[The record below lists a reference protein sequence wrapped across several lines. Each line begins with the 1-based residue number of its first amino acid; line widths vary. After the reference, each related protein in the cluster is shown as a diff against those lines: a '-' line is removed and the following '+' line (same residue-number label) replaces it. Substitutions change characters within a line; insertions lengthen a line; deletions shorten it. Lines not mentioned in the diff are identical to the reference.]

1 MAKIR
6 EIPAE
11 TSSGL
16 FGIKHSNRTVNDH
29 WGKNCFN
36 SSFPTSLACYMLAND
51 IPAIYNKLETV
62 SGSLKVVASKIPL
75 SEVFN
80 SKSLKPDDLSFNFES
95 KYEPYQKYS
104 FDTIDSIDL
113 VVKAVDE
120 RFLSPLEIKL
130 TVLPTAN
137 TSHLSENEWGCELVV
152 RSATTS
158 YCALGMFDSVNKDS
172 RRVREIFEASCS
184 DIGSWTN
191 DYEMSHKTPMLTE
204 CMNAFQRQ
212 YLSKQKPLLVQTIWK
227 TQGQSPILAD
237 NAFDIV
243 VWSDYAFSRLF
254 LDNATTSEKTMS
266 RPMRASAKLAR
277 CLWELSKSGKIR
289 LGEIYRQMAFDNQT
303 DKEFAIQGSKWRSYV
318 SSDRITNPILSKRVL
333 EEIIEPG
340 YIDRLRP
347 ERRFDQTLYFTYGSL
362 FMDLD
367 ASQE

>member
-1 MAKIR
+1 MARKGTA
-6 EIPAE
+6 PAE
-11 TSSGL
+11 ASSGL
-16 FGIKHSNRTVNDH
+16 FGIKHSNRTANDH

-51 IPAIYNKLETV
+51 IPAIYNKLEII
-62 SGSLKVVASKIPL
+62 SGELKVVASTISL
-75 SEVFN
+75 AEVFN
-80 SKSLKPDDLSFNFES
+80 CKQLKPDDLDFKFES

-104 FDTIDSIDL
+104 LDTIDSIDL

-120 RFLSPLEIKL
+120 QFLSPLEIKL

-137 TSHLSENEWGCELVV
+137 TSHLPESAWGCELVV

-158 YCALGMFDSVNKDS
+158 YCALGMFDAVNADS
-172 RRVREIFEASCS
+172 HTVREIFENSCS

-191 DYEMSHKTPMLTE
+191 DYEMSNKTPMLTE
-204 CMNAFQRQ
+204 CMNVFQRQ
-212 YLSKQKPLLVQTIWK
+212 YLDKQKPLLLQTVWK

-254 LDNATTSEKTMS
+254 LDSATNPESTMS

-303 DKEFAIQGSKWRSYV
+303 DKEFAIPGSKWRSYV
-318 SSDRITNPILSKRVL
+318 SSERITNPILPKEVL
-333 EEIIEPG
+333 ESIIESG
-340 YIDRLRP
+340 FIDRLRP
-347 ERRFDQTLYFTYGSL
+347 ERRFDQTLYFTYGSM
-362 FMDLD
+362 FTDLD
-367 ASQE
+367 TSQK

>member
-1 MAKIR
+1 
-6 EIPAE
+6 
-11 TSSGL
+11 
-16 FGIKHSNRTVNDH
+16 
-29 WGKNCFN
+29 
-36 SSFPTSLACYMLAND
+36 MLAKD

-75 SEVFN
+75 AEVFN
-80 SKSLKPDDLSFNFES
+80 CKSLLPDDLSFNFES

-113 VVKAVDE
+113 VVKAIDE

-130 TVLPTAN
+130 TVLPTSN

-158 YCALGMFDSVNKDS
+158 YCALGMFDAVNADTLL
-172 RRVREIFEASCS
+172 VREIFEKACS

-204 CMNAFQRQ
+204 CMNIFQQQ
-212 YLSKQKPLLVQTIWK
+212 YLDKQKPLVVQTIWK

-237 NAFDIV
+237 NAFDVV

-254 LDNATTSEKTMS
+254 LDSATTPENTMS

-289 LGEIYRQMAFDNQT
+289 LGEIYRQMAFENQT
-303 DKEFAIQGSKWRSYV
+303 DKEFAIQGTKWRNYV
-318 SSDRITNPILSKRVL
+318 SSERITNPVLSKKVL

-340 YIDRLRP
+340 FIDRLRP

-362 FMDLD
+362 FVDSD
-367 ASQE
+367 SSQNKSVD